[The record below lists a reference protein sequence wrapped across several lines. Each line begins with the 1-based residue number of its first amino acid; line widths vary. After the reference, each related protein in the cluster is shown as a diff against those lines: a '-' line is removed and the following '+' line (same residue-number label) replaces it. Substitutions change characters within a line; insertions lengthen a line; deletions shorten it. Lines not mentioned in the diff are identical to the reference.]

1 MKANI
6 LKTHRKFSIDSA
18 LIFFYISLN
27 IYCTILTSL
36 APLLVAVCPML
47 YILKPLVV

>member
-18 LIFFYISLN
+18 LIFFYYFS
-27 IYCTILTSL
+27 TILTSL